1 MKIKIT
7 KLNSRIFLKIGKNTV
22 ELSGYKI
29 SSPENVNDDTELE
42 LKIVLNGNDRVVIN
56 ELSH

>member
-7 KLNSRIFLKIGKNTV
+7 KLNSRIFLKFGKNTV

-56 ELSH
+56 ELSD

>member
-7 KLNSRIFLKIGKNTV
+7 KLDSRIFLKFGKNIV
-22 ELSGYKI
+22 ELSEYKI
-29 SSPENVNDDTELE
+29 SSPENVNDNTELE